1 MITESKVIELFC
13 MSDDFCKFYNVIM
26 AKYTL
31 KLATKRKHYRDF
43 RLGHGEIMLIMIL
56 FHDSGYCCLKHFY
69 QEKIC
74 IYMRHLFP
82 KVVSYNRFVKLEK
95 EVLSFGSTQ
104 VSASLT
110 VPLTCMQES
119 ENRYPQDIQ
128 RNSTK
133 RQMFHGL
140 VLRI

>member
-1 MITESKVIELFC
+1 MVISENYFLFIVLNYKDLQTIINMITESKVIELFC

-31 KLATKRKHYRDF
+31 KLATKSKHYRDF

-95 EVLSFGSTQ
+95 EVLSFGQ
-104 VSASLT
+104 VHR
-110 VPLTCMQES
+110 CQ
-119 ENRYPQDIQ
+119 
-128 RNSTK
+128 
-133 RQMFHGL
+133 
-140 VLRI
+140 LR